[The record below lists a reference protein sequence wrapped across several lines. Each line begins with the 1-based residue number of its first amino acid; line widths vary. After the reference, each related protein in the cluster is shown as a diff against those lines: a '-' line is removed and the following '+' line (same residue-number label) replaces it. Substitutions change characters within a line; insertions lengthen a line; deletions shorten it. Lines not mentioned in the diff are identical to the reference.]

1 MTMADQTLTTVV
13 LPAGLAAGGNLRANI
28 YLSPRLSGATQLSSF
43 PDWLAWPELI
53 RQHGLEFELK
63 CGSSTATVAVDRG
76 LLRPDVWSAI
86 FPVHT
91 TVAEY
96 PQPDYDQRLIVSYPV
111 RDAAAFVTYAYLQ
124 IATLQIATGGD
135 DQTGRE
141 LLESVLF
148 DLAFRRGS
156 ESTLDEV
163 LSQRRVVLWRRQE
176 AIKLEDQPQ
185 IATPARVT
193 TAGVR
198 AALTYPASTRPMIE
212 QFALYH
218 HLPPAKN
225 RPPLPQTPEEF
236 ARLLDFHKA
245 VSALSG
251 YPALLPAVGLVF
263 PVELPASLCPP
274 SPSGSSYLTVSV
286 SAVSPG
292 WTWSTSPT
300 LASLQTSYVR
310 DARGFAAAP
319 AATPGGSRFPS
330 ADVVGGYLV
339 LDPGSFQLVEIDL
352 DGALLKAMTL
362 ADNVAFSSPSAD
374 IEPVLPALRSG
385 GISLIA
391 NGRAE
396 QLLNA
401 IRANKAFEAA
411 LAAGQSPR
419 PFTALDLV
427 RGYRLDIW
435 SSRTSRWHS
444 LHRRDGSYRF
454 GAEASVT
461 VDTTDEEGFTQLAVT
476 QPADDPTRPIDTVAA
491 QAGAP
496 QPGTDL
502 YVHERVARWNGWS
515 LSAPRPG
522 TPLNRSPDPA
532 VAADPDP
539 TVGTP
544 VTPFKMTTKFAVHPG
559 TLPELRFGDRYRVR
573 ARTVDL
579 AGHSVDIETPAPDPV
594 VAPAAGATLPYL
606 RYEPVGPPVLVL
618 RTVPGPGGSHAQLVI
633 RTHNTDPSLDWVP
646 TTEEDERHVA
656 PPQAS
661 VLLSEHHGMLDDA
674 QGFLRH
680 DPAVYS
686 MIIERDRGEFPAVDG
701 TPIEAGSQLTVPY
714 FPDPLA
720 RGAVFANL
728 PNTPGNTQGVVTGG
742 TLSYLTPPDVNPA
755 TGSVTCIGFQQD
767 WPDSQAFLIRLVDG
781 QSAPSW
787 QDAERVLI
795 IPLGKAE
802 SVTVGL
808 SCYVDGPDLEVLG
821 VWDWI
826 LQYYEASQASALQ
839 EGSGSQIVYLADQLA
854 QFTRLVLDGAFGMI
868 TPQLDVTF
876 VHAVQQPL
884 GRPDWSRLPIVH
896 QPANPVAVP
905 ALSNAFWEITAW
917 RYVGSHAVVL
927 LGALKINGKSTA
939 AIDID
944 ASWTE
949 WQDDPTEPAPAR
961 TPAASHVD
969 RIPIASLEPGAIF
982 ADGQGGRTVAVYI
995 PEIDTLWFAAP
1006 FDQLQD
1012 LAPPGDVA
1020 APVHQLGDTKHRCI
1034 QYQAVASSRFQEYFT
1049 GPGLDFT
1056 RTSRPIMVDVPSS
1069 ARPLPPDILYVVP
1082 TFGWERQESTNL
1094 KSEVRFGNGL
1104 RVYLNRP
1111 WYSSGQGELL
1121 GVVLWREGQPFP
1133 DDDAF
1138 EQYKLFFTQWGLDP
1152 IWQSNSLDY
1161 VPYYW
1166 DFSAATFTATS
1177 LTLEE
1182 TSLLVDVAGHEVAFD
1197 AARGLWY
1204 CDVVFPDLASYEPFV
1219 RLALARYQPSS
1230 IAGVELSHVVLTDFA
1245 QLTPTRSASLTVD
1258 PATPT
1263 KARLVVGGSA
1273 PDGPTQSVVAV
1284 TVEEYAANIGTD
1296 LGWAQALSTRASVAE
1311 DSPPPSPSGSVL
1323 WSGTISFAAKPGP
1336 GVFRVVVRESE
1347 VIEVDPPAGAPSAG
1361 PVYGER
1367 LIYAS
1372 ILPFDFFEKSE
1383 AQ

>member
-1 MTMADQTLTTVV
+1 MADQTLTTVV
-13 LPAGLAAGGNLRANI
+13 LPAGLAPGGNLRANI
-28 YLSPRLSGATQLSSF
+28 YLSPRLSGATELTSF
-43 PDWLAWPELI
+43 PDWLAWPENI
-53 RQHGLEFELK
+53 RRHGLEFELK

-76 LLRPDVWSAI
+76 LLRPDVWAAI

-111 RDAAAFVTYAYLQ
+111 RDAAAFVTYAYQ
-124 IATLQIATGGD
+124 YIATAGD
-135 DQTGRE
+135 DETDRE
-141 LLESVLF
+141 LLEYLLYE
-148 DLAFRRGS
+148 LAFRDGS
-156 ESTLDEV
+156 ESTLDAV
-163 LSQRRVVLWRRQE
+163 LSDLRVSLWRLQIGE
-176 AIKLEDQPQ
+176 VPEDRPQ
-185 IATPARVT
+185 ITTPARVAA
-193 TAGVR
+193 AGVR
-198 AALTYPASTRPMIE
+198 AALIPPANTGQMIK

-225 RPPLPQTPEEF
+225 RPPLPHTPEEF

-251 YPALLPAVGLVF
+251 YPALLPVVGLVF

-274 SPSGSSYLTVSV
+274 SPAGGSYLTVGV

-292 WTWSTSPT
+292 WTWAISPT
-300 LASLQTSYVR
+300 VASLQTSYVR
-310 DARGFAAAP
+310 DGQDFAAAP
-319 AATPGGSRFPS
+319 AAAPGGSQFPA
-330 ADVVGGYLV
+330 ADVAGGFLV
-339 LDPGSFQLVEIDL
+339 LDPDSFQLVEVDL

-374 IEPVLPALRSG
+374 IEPVLPALRSA

-391 NGRAE
+391 NGRGD
-396 QLLNA
+396 QVLTA
-401 IRANKAFEAA
+401 IQANKTFEAA

-454 GAEASVT
+454 GAGASVT
-461 VDTTDEEGFTQLAVT
+461 VNTTGEEGFTQLAVT

-491 QAGAP
+491 AAGAP

-539 TVGTP
+539 TVGSP
-544 VTPFKMTTKFAVHPG
+544 VTPFKMTTTFAVHPG

-579 AGHSVDIETPAPDPV
+579 AGHSVDIQTPAPDPV

-656 PPQAS
+656 PPRAS
-661 VLLSEHHGMLDDA
+661 VLLAEHHGMLDDA
-674 QGFLRH
+674 RGFLRS
-680 DPAVYS
+680 DPAVYR
-686 MIIERDRGEFPAVDG
+686 MIVDRDRGEFPTAGG

-714 FPDPLA
+714 FPDPIA
-720 RGAVFANL
+720 RGAAFANL
-728 PNTPGNTQGVVTGG
+728 PGTPDNTRGVVTGG
-742 TLSYLTPPDVNPA
+742 TLSYLTPSDVQPA
-755 TGSVTCIGFQQD
+755 TGSVTRIGFQPD
-767 WPDSQAFLIRLVDG
+767 WPDSQAFRISLVDG

-787 QDAERVLI
+787 QDAERVLTV
-795 IPLGKAE
+795 PLGKAE

-808 SCYVDGPDLEVLG
+808 SCYVDPPDLEVLG
-821 VWDWI
+821 VWSWI
-826 LQYYEASQASALQ
+826 LELYEASQAFALQ
-839 EGSGSQIVYLADQLA
+839 QGSGSQIVGLADDLA
-854 QFTRLVLDGAFGMI
+854 QFTRQVLDGAFGMI

-884 GRPDWSRLPIVH
+884 GRPSWSRLPIVH
-896 QPANPVAVP
+896 QPADPLAVP
-905 ALSNAFWEITAW
+905 GLSNAFWEVTAW
-917 RYVGSHAVVL
+917 RYVGSHAAVL

-944 ASWTE
+944 ATWTE
-949 WQDDPTEPAPAR
+949 WQDDPTKPAPTR

-969 RIPIASLEPGAIF
+969 RIPLGSLEPGAIF
-982 ADGQGGRTVAVYI
+982 ADGQGDRTVAVYI
-995 PEIDTLWFAAP
+995 PEVDTLWFAAP

-1012 LAPPGDVA
+1012 VIPPDDVA

-1034 QYQAVASSRFQEYFT
+1034 QYRAVASSRFQEYFT

-1056 RTSRPIMVDVPSS
+1056 RTSPPIMIDVPSS
-1069 ARPLPPDILYVVP
+1069 ARPLPPDVLYVVP

-1121 GVVLWREGQPFP
+1121 GVVLWQGSQPFP
-1133 DDDAF
+1133 DDDAR
-1138 EQYKLFFTQWGLDP
+1138 EKYKLFFTQWGLDP
-1152 IWQSNSLDY
+1152 IWQSDSLEDLPEY
-1161 VPYYW
+1161 D
-1166 DFSAATFTATS
+1166 DFSAATFRATA

-1182 TSLLVDVAGHEVAFD
+1182 TPLLVDVAGHEVAFD

-1204 CDVVFPDLASYEPFV
+1204 CDVVFGGMEAYEPFV

-1245 QLTPTRSASLTVD
+1245 QFTPTRSASLTVD
-1258 PATPT
+1258 PATPAQ
-1263 KARLVVGGSA
+1263 ARLVVGGPA
-1273 PDGPTQSVVAV
+1273 PDGPTHSVVTV
-1284 TVEEYAANIGTD
+1284 TVEERAANIGTD
-1296 LGWAQALSTRASVAE
+1296 LGWVPAPADRASVAA
-1311 DSPPPSPSGSVL
+1311 DSPAPTPSGSVL

-1347 VIEVDPPAGAPSAG
+1347 VIEIDPPAGAPSAA

-1372 ILPFDFFEKSE
+1372 ILPFDFSGKSE